1 VENNLE
7 VSALQD
13 HEGNTTWLKR
23 PLREAQ
29 DTNVQLHEV
38 KRVSEETKMKT
49 PQGAQSN
56 QGESPRVEEG

>member
-38 KRVSEETKMKT
+38 KRVSEEKK
-49 PQGAQSN
+49 
-56 QGESPRVEEG
+56 